1 MAEDRTLLYIVGAGA
16 VLWLISRRSSA
27 APARGAVATARVVPS
42 FDLATKPED
51 LVSYPANDPN
61 VDLTPLFCSPFDEYG
76 GWGDDRKVAEA
87 SRLYIE
93 RYGFS
98 PTPEFDAAVRR
109 RDPCNRSHID
119 RLISAF
125 PPFPGQTFKASELA
139 EKKRRQGEAREA
151 KARDEK
157 AAQQACVDRAVGAAT
172 VIVSTGAAIAGG
184 VVTGGAAVLPAAG
197 AGAAVGGAAGR
208 FISGLW
214 C

>member
-16 VLWLISRRSSA
+16 VLWLISRRSPP

-42 FDLATKPED
+42 FDLATRPED

-98 PTPEFDAAVRR
+98 PTPEFETAVRR

-151 KARDEK
+151 KARDDK
-157 AAQQACVDRAVGAAT
+157 AAQQACVDRAVGGAT
-172 VIVSTGAAIAGG
+172 V
-184 VVTGGAAVLPAAG
+184 
-197 AGAAVGGAAGR
+197 AVGGAAAIVAGVGSFGVGAVPAGAAGATAGAALGR
-208 FISGLW
+208 FISGIW

>member
-16 VLWLISRRSSA
+16 VLWLLSRRSSA

-51 LVSYPANDPN
+51 LVAYPANDPS

-76 GWGDDRKVAEA
+76 GWGDDRKLAEA
-87 SRLYIE
+87 SRLYVE

-98 PTPEFDAAVRR
+98 GTAEFEAAVRQ
-109 RDPCNRSHID
+109 RDPCNRAHID
-119 RLISAF
+119 RLIGAF
-125 PPFPGQTFKASELA
+125 PPFPGQTFRASELA
-139 EKKRRQGEAREA
+139 EKKRRQADAREA
-151 KARDEK
+151 KARDDK
-157 AAQQACVDRAVGAAT
+157 AAQQACVERAVGAST